1 MILQVND
8 PDALIYGQAISNGS
22 ALITCQKPKTG
33 PWGLGGRVIGSPSS
47 IINDYLVMIARYKLL
62 HFYEIQ
68 VKCFTDLW
76 MSSGI
81 DSCAGTSAMR
91 RLHY

>member
-33 PWGLGGRVIGSPSS
+33 PWGLGGWGWEVQVIGSLSL
-47 IINDYLVMIARYKLL
+47 IITDYLDVIARYKAL

-68 VKCFTDLW
+68 VKCFTDQY
-76 MSSGI
+76 SGI
-81 DSCAGTSAMR
+81 SSCAGTSTM
-91 RLHY
+91 